1 MPKPTTLPE
10 PWRELA
16 KRLGGVAIMAE
27 AMGTVPRTVNHWANG
42 TRKPGGSAQKLI
54 RTVFEAEGFTPP
66 EF

>member
-1 MPKPTTLPE
+1 
-10 PWRELA
+10 
-16 KRLGGVAIMAE
+16 MAE

-54 RTVFEAEGFTPP
+54 RAVFDAEGIAPP